1 MKIPFVTQLYN
12 ILPKQL
18 DFEADP
24 NNKSKKNDY
33 NKHILFDFTINE
45 MSFYN
50 AIKILPKKLDF
61 EADPNNNLKTLM
73 QKKQL
78 FVSDGP

>member
-1 MKIPFVTQLYN
+1 M
-12 ILPKQL
+12 
-18 DFEADP
+18 
-24 NNKSKKNDY
+24 
-33 NKHILFDFTINE
+33 FDFTINE

-73 QKKQL
+73 QKNNYL
-78 FVSDGP
+78 FRTDPNTNTPGLSSFYY